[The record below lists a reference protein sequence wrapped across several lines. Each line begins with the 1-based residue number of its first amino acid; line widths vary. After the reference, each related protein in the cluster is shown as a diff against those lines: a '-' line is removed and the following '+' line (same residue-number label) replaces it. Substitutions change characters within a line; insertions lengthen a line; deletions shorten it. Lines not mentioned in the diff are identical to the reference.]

1 MLAQSLEWIAG
12 ERSGEKVSE
21 GKRGEKRKCGLMVDL
36 IEKKNPEAAVNQQF
50 QDLFSG
56 DNR

>member
-1 MLAQSLEWIAG
+1 
-12 ERSGEKVSE
+12 
-21 GKRGEKRKCGLMVDL
+21 MVDL

-56 DNR
+56 DNRSTNIVFA